1 MCATTCTNRLL
12 FPACTP
18 KSYQC
23 SARMPSGPGSL
34 SRGSL
39 RSVVRTSSATSDKK
53 RFATNA
59 WAGAAGSGCAGQRLL
74 ISWTIC
80 SVTGTGG
87 AFLAAARARLRSP
100 DRASDSLVSLWEDD
114 PKEELKYARGNH
126 CWAACPVS
134 APDRVEQ
141 HACGLGVR
149 FEQSVP
155 PTPLYCHVATAS
167 QTQTT
172 GTYRQ
177 LQTRNRPKCA
187 NPCKTR
193 GRVKGWRIANI
204 WWLARLVNARGP
216 ADEREGSGVHQESGD
231 QDQHHH
237 ELGAQGTEQPRH
249 PYAEF
254 TSVLNQDSAT
264 ALYPDQMLNAW
275 STVQRRRSAHDLQTD
290 LAETIRDALVDAGDL
305 RDTRRAEELIVAAVP
320 QTRNWKEAALP
331 CQQAV
336 KLAHANMV
344 ENEGVD
350 AMKEAGSN
358 WETLHLACRTKLQ
371 KAIAL
376 KIMARCRDRWFV
388 QASERQQQVSLSG
401 STRNQRGG
409 AGAWS
414 MLQPPRK
421 KPRCRTNPVKRQ
433 YAYEW
438 AHHSHHRP
446 PPAKFT
452 KEISQDFAGKRSRC
466 GRASRMAVQKLLET
480 LGTTTTGTG
489 GQDCSRTAETES
501 KRNSSPASVNRKR
514 GCAQTSEESQTWT
527 GTRHTTTLWRPAL
540 DNGNTRGS

>member
-126 CWAACPVS
+126 CWAACLVS

-264 ALYPDQMLNAW
+264 ALYSDQMLNAW

-290 LAETIRDALVDAGDL
+290 LAETIRDALVDAGAMSHPRRPNQAANKFGIIEGGQTPTGAIWHDEWLCKCGTRNFMHKPSCRTCGEQPSKIKQRHGAGGKGREGGTSPRASPTKELHAERQTRHKQDNQRRHSKKDL
-305 RDTRRAEELIVAAVP
+305 SVGRCGGNSERTRRRGNVGGHR
-320 QTRNWKEAALP
+320 TEAA
-331 CQQAV
+331 
-336 KLAHANMV
+336 
-344 ENEGVD
+344 
-350 AMKEAGSN
+350 
-358 WETLHLACRTKLQ
+358 
-371 KAIAL
+371 
-376 KIMARCRDRWFV
+376 
-388 QASERQQQVSLSG
+388 
-401 STRNQRGG
+401 
-409 AGAWS
+409 
-414 MLQPPRK
+414 
-421 KPRCRTNPVKRQ
+421 
-433 YAYEW
+433 
-438 AHHSHHRP
+438 
-446 PPAKFT
+446 
-452 KEISQDFAGKRSRC
+452 
-466 GRASRMAVQKLLET
+466 
-480 LGTTTTGTG
+480 
-489 GQDCSRTAETES
+489 
-501 KRNSSPASVNRKR
+501 
-514 GCAQTSEESQTWT
+514 
-527 GTRHTTTLWRPAL
+527 
-540 DNGNTRGS
+540 